1 MTSLYTPYSKTLPA
15 IVFTDRMAHT
25 QTKNITKFKNSFWSY
40 FGHILPHLTKVIFSY
55 LQVYNGLWKEKPVV
69 IKCGVE
75 DPVKTD
81 GAPDSML
88 RQEMSLFDKP
98 TRGTSMDEF
107 KEMLHSF
114 LKVSRPIDYFI
125 ITVNNCHHRSHMLI
139 ENYTCL
145 LGNIQMSSDL
155 EIFFM
160 LRVYTGH
167 DLIVKVFFYI
177 CIYNTFITCIHLL
190 PAG

>member
-1 MTSLYTPYSKTLPA
+1 M
-15 IVFTDRMAHT
+15 FTDRMAHT
-25 QTKNITKFKNSFWSY
+25 QTKNITKFKNSFWTY

-81 GAPDSML
+81 GAPDAML

-145 LGNIQMSSDL
+145 LGNIGYALVHPNELRSRDL
-155 EIFFM
+155 FYVTCLYSPRSYCQGFF
-160 LRVYTGH
+160 LYLYLQH
-167 DLIVKVFFYI
+167 
-177 CIYNTFITCIHLL
+177 IYNMHSPPSCRLTSVNSHL
-190 PAG
+190 